1 MSIYKWGK
9 SFNALAAGVSLNAK
23 LNAQDVGEE
32 LAAIREKHGFV
43 KPEFLV
49 ERAKPRR
56 AKYHKA
62 FEWDADTGA
71 ERYRLEQAKL
81 MIRSVKVVYE
91 NAEGKESQVRA
102 FTSIINPE
110 GKGRI
115 YIPTEE
121 GMERRETRDEIL
133 MQCLSGLI
141 RWRKRWAEYNEL
153 SEVIPLIDEA
163 ASTIEELVSR

>member
-23 LNAQDVGEE
+23 FDAQDVGEE
-32 LAAIREKHGFV
+32 LAAIREQHGFV
-43 KPEFLV
+43 KPEILV
-49 ERAKPRR
+49 ERAKPKR

-62 FEWDADTGA
+62 FEWDAETGA

-91 NAEGKESQVRA
+91 NAEGKESEVRA

-121 GMERRETRDEIL
+121 GMEHRDTRDEIL

-153 SEVIPLIDEA
+153 SDTIKIVDQAA
-163 ASTIEELVSR
+163 ASIEQLVGE

>member
-23 LNAQDVGEE
+23 FDAQDVGEE
-32 LAAIREKHGFV
+32 LDSIRKEHGFV
-43 KPEFLV
+43 RPELLV
-49 ERAKPRR
+49 ERAKPKR

-62 FEWDADTGA
+62 FEWDAETGA

-91 NAEGKESQVRA
+91 NAEGKESEVRA
-102 FTSIINPE
+102 FTSIINPD

-133 MQCLSGLI
+133 MQCLNGLI

-153 SEVIPLIDEA
+153 GEVIELVDQA
-163 ASTIEELVSR
+163 ASSIEQLVSK

>member
-23 LNAQDVGEE
+23 FDAQDVGEE
-32 LAAIREKHGFV
+32 LAAIREQHGFV
-43 KPEFLV
+43 KPEILV
-49 ERAKPRR
+49 ERAKPKRS
-56 AKYHKA
+56 KYHKA
-62 FEWDADTGA
+62 FEWDAETGA

-91 NAEGKESQVRA
+91 DSKGEPAEVRA
-102 FTSIINPE
+102 FTSIINPD

-153 SEVIPLIDEA
+153 ANVVELIDQA
-163 ASTIEELVSR
+163 TSSIEELVSS